1 MQKQYDKQFGFNHFP
16 YTHGEQLEKARA
28 EYSEAYKAEM
38 QAQHALRES
47 QNESIIS
54 EAIAS
59 EKMVDDGER
68 SGISNP
74 FSKTSSSTQPRIRE
88 GMGGYKNQK
97 QEDFVNKLLA
107 KTPFYATKHTN
118 HLCKGLNWEAQNS
131 TLKDARKRFE
141 MELLANKQK
150 DMEDE
155 KLLKDLESE
164 NVKFQSVQALRKE
177 QTKRQFNDI
186 LKEQIQMDKMK
197 KTIERQ
203 EDQIGQE
210 LVHFGPEDTDNR
222 IKTMLENK
230 KNKQKFM
237 ETELSKQIT
246 NKNQQLVDFKKE
258 QKIVDALT
266 MNYIGEQLNKE
277 KEASKARNSN

>member
-1 MQKQYDKQFGFNHFP
+1 
-16 YTHGEQLEKARA
+16 
-28 EYSEAYKAEM
+28 
-38 QAQHALRES
+38 
-47 QNESIIS
+47 
-54 EAIAS
+54 
-59 EKMVDDGER
+59 
-68 SGISNP
+68 
-74 FSKTSSSTQPRIRE
+74 
-88 GMGGYKNQK
+88 
-97 QEDFVNKLLA
+97 
-107 KTPFYATKHTN
+107 
-118 HLCKGLNWEAQNS
+118 
-131 TLKDARKRFE
+131 

-230 KNKQKFM
+230 KNKQKFI
-237 ETELSKQIT
+237 ESELSKQISG
-246 NKNQQLVDFKKE
+246 KNQ
-258 QKIVDALT
+258 
-266 MNYIGEQLNKE
+266 
-277 KEASKARNSN
+277 

>member
-1 MQKQYDKQFGFNHFP
+1 
-16 YTHGEQLEKARA
+16 
-28 EYSEAYKAEM
+28 
-38 QAQHALRES
+38 
-47 QNESIIS
+47 
-54 EAIAS
+54 
-59 EKMVDDGER
+59 
-68 SGISNP
+68 
-74 FSKTSSSTQPRIRE
+74 
-88 GMGGYKNQK
+88 
-97 QEDFVNKLLA
+97 
-107 KTPFYATKHTN
+107 
-118 HLCKGLNWEAQNS
+118 
-131 TLKDARKRFE
+131 

-230 KNKQKFM
+230 KNKQKFI
-237 ETELSKQIT
+237 ESELSKQIT
-246 NKNQQLVDFKKE
+246 GKNQQLVDFKKE
-258 QKIVDALT
+258 QKLVDALT
-266 MNYIGEQLNKE
+266 MNYIGDQLNKE
-277 KEASKARNSN
+277 KVA

>member
-1 MQKQYDKQFGFNHFP
+1 
-16 YTHGEQLEKARA
+16 
-28 EYSEAYKAEM
+28 
-38 QAQHALRES
+38 
-47 QNESIIS
+47 
-54 EAIAS
+54 
-59 EKMVDDGER
+59 
-68 SGISNP
+68 
-74 FSKTSSSTQPRIRE
+74 
-88 GMGGYKNQK
+88 
-97 QEDFVNKLLA
+97 
-107 KTPFYATKHTN
+107 
-118 HLCKGLNWEAQNS
+118 
-131 TLKDARKRFE
+131 

-230 KNKQKFM
+230 KNKQKFI
-237 ETELSKQIT
+237 ESELSKQIT
-246 NKNQQLVDFKKE
+246 GKNQQLVDFKKE
-258 QKIVDALT
+258 QKLVDALT
-266 MNYIGEQLNKE
+266 MNYIGDQLNKE
-277 KEASKARNSN
+277 KEA

>member
-1 MQKQYDKQFGFNHFP
+1 
-16 YTHGEQLEKARA
+16 
-28 EYSEAYKAEM
+28 
-38 QAQHALRES
+38 
-47 QNESIIS
+47 
-54 EAIAS
+54 
-59 EKMVDDGER
+59 
-68 SGISNP
+68 
-74 FSKTSSSTQPRIRE
+74 
-88 GMGGYKNQK
+88 
-97 QEDFVNKLLA
+97 
-107 KTPFYATKHTN
+107 
-118 HLCKGLNWEAQNS
+118 
-131 TLKDARKRFE
+131 

-230 KNKQKFM
+230 KNKQKFI
-237 ETELSKQIT
+237 ESELSKQIT
-246 NKNQQLVDFKKE
+246 GKNQ
-258 QKIVDALT
+258 
-266 MNYIGEQLNKE
+266 
-277 KEASKARNSN
+277 

>member
-1 MQKQYDKQFGFNHFP
+1 
-16 YTHGEQLEKARA
+16 
-28 EYSEAYKAEM
+28 
-38 QAQHALRES
+38 
-47 QNESIIS
+47 
-54 EAIAS
+54 
-59 EKMVDDGER
+59 
-68 SGISNP
+68 
-74 FSKTSSSTQPRIRE
+74 
-88 GMGGYKNQK
+88 
-97 QEDFVNKLLA
+97 
-107 KTPFYATKHTN
+107 
-118 HLCKGLNWEAQNS
+118 
-131 TLKDARKRFE
+131 

-230 KNKQKFM
+230 KNKQKFI
-237 ETELSKQIT
+237 ESELSKQIT
-246 NKNQQLVDFKKE
+246 GKNQQLVDFKKE
-258 QKIVDALT
+258 QKLVDALT
-266 MNYIGEQLNKE
+266 MNYIGDQLNKE

>member
-1 MQKQYDKQFGFNHFP
+1 M
-16 YTHGEQLEKARA
+16 
-28 EYSEAYKAEM
+28 
-38 QAQHALRES
+38 RES

-74 FSKTSSSTQPRIRE
+74 FSKTSSSTAPRIRE

-150 DMEDE
+150 DMEENRKQHRNME
-155 KLLKDLESE
+155 KTSRLPTLY
-164 NVKFQSVQALRKE
+164 
-177 QTKRQFNDI
+177 
-186 LKEQIQMDKMK
+186 
-197 KTIERQ
+197 
-203 EDQIGQE
+203 
-210 LVHFGPEDTDNR
+210 
-222 IKTMLENK
+222 
-230 KNKQKFM
+230 
-237 ETELSKQIT
+237 
-246 NKNQQLVDFKKE
+246 QLVSLSRQSLE
-258 QKIVDALT
+258 I
-266 MNYIGEQLNKE
+266 
-277 KEASKARNSN
+277 ASWPTSKDVLSR